1 MSKLVDELQKTLEFV
16 EKSNEEAKQML
27 KNIIAKAQDSS
38 NHDEELLDVP
48 QKKPVIPDTKE
59 PKEGQKLLVDKRLY
73 SNII

>member
-38 NHDEELLDVP
+38 NHDEELLDGP

-59 PKEGQKLLVDKRLY
+59 PKEGQKLLVD
-73 SNII
+73 

>member
-38 NHDEELLDVP
+38 NPQEELLDVP
-48 QKKPVIPDTKE
+48 QKKPIIPDTKK
-59 PKEGQKLLVDKRLY
+59 PKEGQKLLVD
-73 SNII
+73 

>member
-38 NHDEELLDVP
+38 NPQEELLDVP

-59 PKEGQKLLVDKRLY
+59 PKEGQKLLVD
-73 SNII
+73 

>member
-38 NHDEELLDVP
+38 NHDEEFCFYELNGV
-48 QKKPVIPDTKE
+48 Q
-59 PKEGQKLLVDKRLY
+59 
-73 SNII
+73 

>member
-38 NHDEELLDVP
+38 NHDEELLDAP

-59 PKEGQKLLVDKRLY
+59 PKEGQKLLVD
-73 SNII
+73 

>member
-48 QKKPVIPDTKE
+48 QKEPVIPDTKE
-59 PKEGQKLLVDKRLY
+59 PKEGQELLVD
-73 SNII
+73 

>member
-1 MSKLVDELQKTLEFV
+1 MSKLVNEVQKLLDFV

-59 PKEGQKLLVDKRLY
+59 GQKLLVD
-73 SNII
+73 

>member
-38 NHDEELLDVP
+38 NPQEELLDVP
-48 QKKPVIPDTKE
+48 QKKPIIPDTKK
-59 PKEGQKLLVDKRLY
+59 PKEGLKLLVD
-73 SNII
+73 